1 MASVP
6 SIGCL
11 LAKNQY
17 YRKSSISSLSSLSS
31 SDSVSFMDDD
41 KSLQGL
47 PEVAESTWWFKSF
60 FHSEP
65 VLSNVRSKDVSASS
79 NHS

>member
-6 SIGCL
+6 SVGCL

-17 YRKSSISSLSSLSS
+17 YRKASISSVS
-31 SDSVSFMDDD
+31 SDSVNFIDED
-41 KSLQGL
+41 KPLQGL
-47 PEVAESTWWFKSF
+47 PDMAESTWWLKSF

-65 VLSNVRSKDVSASS
+65 VLSTEIRKELSASGT
-79 NHS
+79 NC

>member
-6 SIGCL
+6 SVGCL

-17 YRKSSISSLSSLSS
+17 YRKPSISSVS
-31 SDSVSFMDDD
+31 SDSVNFIDED
-41 KSLQGL
+41 KHLQGL
-47 PEVAESTWWFKSF
+47 PDMAESTWWLKSF

-65 VLSNVRSKDVSASS
+65 VLSTEIRKELLASGI
-79 NHS
+79 NF

>member
-17 YRKSSISSLSSLSS
+17 YRRLLN
-31 SDSVSFMDDD
+31 
-41 KSLQGL
+41 
-47 PEVAESTWWFKSF
+47 VAESSWWFKSF

-65 VLSNVRSKDVSASS
+65 VPSDVRRKDLSASGYVLVFL
-79 NHS
+79 

>member
-17 YRKSSISSLSSLSS
+17 YRKASISSVSSLTG
-31 SDSVSFMDDD
+31 SDSVNFIDED

-47 PEVAESTWWFKSF
+47 PEAAESTWWIRSF

-65 VLSNVRSKDVSASS
+65 LLSNVRKDLSTSGT
-79 NHS
+79 NC

>member
-6 SIGCL
+6 SVGCL

-17 YRKSSISSLSSLSS
+17 YRKASISSVS
-31 SDSVSFMDDD
+31 SDSINFIDED
-41 KSLQGL
+41 KSHQGL
-47 PEVAESTWWFKSF
+47 PEMAEPTWWLKSF

-65 VLSNVRSKDVSASS
+65 VLSNEIRKELLAIGT
-79 NHS
+79 NC